1 MRDIP
6 ERIRRLASDKALQ
19 VTVRVGKSGL
29 TESVGQELEA
39 QLTRNEVVK
48 AKLNRGLAQDSTE
61 REQLWRQ
68 LEKSSSAKL
77 VMVRGNVAVFWRR

>member
-39 QLTRNEVVK
+39 QLMRNEVVK

>member
-1 MRDIP
+1 
-6 ERIRRLASDKALQ
+6 
-19 VTVRVGKSGL
+19 
-29 TESVGQELEA
+29 LEA